1 MKSGSLA
8 RVHKYLGKAMQ
19 TEEWSRKTGLLQTLD
34 PRVKVIGLLA
44 LLLPSAWTR
53 NLLTFFAILVAAL
66 LLALLSK
73 VPLAALAKRA
83 WLPVLLF
90 TGAIALP
97 APFLV
102 PGTPA
107 AHLPLLGWTLTEQG
121 LRSAAFL
128 LARAETAATLSALL
142 ILTTPWTHVLKALRV
157 LRVPVLFVVILS
169 MAYRYILLL
178 LQTAQELFEARESR
192 LVGHID
198 GAQGRRISMATAGV
212 LLGKTLHLSEEVY
225 AAMRS
230 RGYRGEVYLLESF
243 HMRTRDWAALGTL
256 AIAASLLVRAG

>member
-1 MKSGSLA
+1 MKGGSLA
-8 RVHKYLGKAMQ
+8 RVQKYIGRAMQ
-19 TEEWSRKTGLLQTLD
+19 TEQWSHKAGLLQSLD
-34 PRVKVIGLLA
+34 PRVKILGLLV
-44 LLLPSAWTR
+44 LILPTAWTR
-53 NLLTFFAILVAAL
+53 NFQTFVIIFALSL
-66 LLALLSK
+66 LLARLSGI
-73 VPLAALAKRA
+73 PLTALARRA
-83 WLPVLLF
+83 WLPVLFF
-90 TGAIALP
+90 TGSIALP

-102 PGTPA
+102 PGTPV
-107 AHLPLLGWTLTEQG
+107 AHVPLLGWTLSEQG

-142 ILTTPWTHVLKALRV
+142 ILTTPWTHVLKGLRV

-169 MAYRYILLL
+169 MSYRYILLL

-192 LVGHID
+192 MVGRID

-230 RGYRGEVYLLESF
+230 RGYRGEVYLLENF
-243 HMRTRDWAALGTL
+243 HMRARDWAALSILGF
-256 AIAASLLVRAG
+256 ACALLVRAG